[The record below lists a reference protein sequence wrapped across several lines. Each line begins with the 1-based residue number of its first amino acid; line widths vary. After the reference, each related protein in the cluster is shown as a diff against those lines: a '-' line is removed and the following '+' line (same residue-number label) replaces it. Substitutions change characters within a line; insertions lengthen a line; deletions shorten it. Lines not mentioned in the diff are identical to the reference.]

1 MKSLCTIL
9 SFLFSL
15 GALWGQHTVTGTV
28 TSATGEPL
36 IGVNILI
43 KGTGNGTAT
52 DIDGTY
58 SIAVPDEK
66 AVLVFTYTGFKGKEL
81 VPGALTTLD
90 VVLDEDVE
98 LIDEVV
104 VIGYGTQKKS
114 DLTGAISTIKSDEVK
129 RVPSANV
136 EQILQGKVAGVQVTP
151 VSGRPGEGAV
161 VRIRGVGTLNDASP
175 LYVVDGMLLDDIS
188 FLNPND
194 IASIEVLKD
203 ASATA
208 IYGSR
213 GANGVVIVSTNQ
225 GANHQARFNFSSYY
239 ASQQVVRQIDMVN
252 GTEFAT
258 LANEVAT
265 NEGRKPLFA
274 DPEKYGVG
282 TNWQDVIF
290 QTAPIQN
297 YQISANGGNDN
308 VLYNISV
315 NHFDQEGIV
324 RGSRYQRTTVRINN
338 EYSLRKNI
346 KVGHNISLI
355 ASKNDYEANVIGM
368 AYQAEPIIPVF
379 DSLGNF
385 ADATVRIPVGNPEV
399 SIFYNYNKGNGLRTV
414 GNTYLE
420 AKLLKYFTFKS
431 NFGLDIQQGRSKR
444 YTPVFEVTP
453 TSLQRNE
460 QSSLSVNSD
469 RSNSWLWENTMS
481 FYREWTNHRL
491 NVLGGVTAQEY
502 VFESLGGSRINF
514 PGDTPEFYYLNAGE
528 TDGQTNY
535 NTSYE
540 WAMLSYLGRINYTF
554 KDRYLLTASFRA
566 DGSSRFGKNNR
577 YGYFPSFAVGWNIT
591 NEPFMSSIPLFSRL
605 KLRASWGQIGNDK
618 IGAYAGR
625 PTVTSNLIAVF
636 GRNEAIQNGASIV
649 SLANPDIRWE
659 ETTQSNA
666 GFEFGL
672 LDNRLQGNLDYYVRT
687 TNDILVNVPIPEY
700 IGADA
705 SPVINAAKVR
715 NQGLDFNVSW
725 RESKGKFDYEIGILG
740 STVNN
745 EVLALGEGQEEIFGG
760 GLGVGGLLGT
770 RTVVGLP
777 IGAFYGYKVDGL
789 YQSQSDLESYPVQ
802 GSEVPGDLRFV
813 DTNNDGVITTADRTY
828 IGSPIPSLIYG
839 FTLSAGYA
847 GFDLA
852 VDFNGQYGNKIINAK
867 KMARFGTYNFEAS
880 YLNRWT
886 GEGTSDSEPRVTNGG
901 HNYEFSER
909 FVEDGSFMR
918 LRTIQFG
925 YTLPAQVTSRIK
937 FSSIRFYASG
947 TNLVTW
953 TKYSG
958 YTPEITNASSII
970 AVGIDQGVYPIAKVI
985 TFGLDANF

>member
-1 MKSLCTIL
+1 MKSLCTII
-9 SFLFSL
+9 SL
-15 GALWGQHTVTGTV
+15 LLGVGSLWGQRTVAGTV
-28 TSATGEPL
+28 TDATGQTL
-36 IGVNILI
+36 IGVNILL
-43 KGTGNGTAT
+43 KGTNQGVAT

-58 SIAVPDEK
+58 SINVPNDD
-66 AVLVFTYTGFKGKEL
+66 AILVFSYTGFKDKE
-81 VPGALTTLD
+81 VAVGNQTTLD
-90 VVLDEDVE
+90 VVLNEDVE

-129 RVPSANV
+129 RIPSANV

-151 VSGRPGEGAV
+151 ISGRPGAGAV

-194 IASIEVLKD
+194 ISSIEVLKD

-213 GANGVVIVSTNQ
+213 GANGVVIISTTR
-225 GANHQARFNFSSYY
+225 GANHQARFNVSTYY
-239 ASQQVVRQIDMVN
+239 ASQEVVKQIDMVN
-252 GTEFAT
+252 GAQFAT

-274 DPEKYGVG
+274 NPDAYGEG

-297 YQISANGGNDN
+297 YQVSANGGNEN
-308 VLYNISV
+308 VIYNISV
-315 NHFDQEGIV
+315 NHFNQDGIV
-324 RGSRYQRTTVRINN
+324 RGSAYERTTVRVNN
-338 EYSLRKNI
+338 EYTLRKNL
-346 KVGHNISLI
+346 KVGHNISI
-355 ASKNDYEANVIGM
+355 VSSKNDFEASVIGM

-385 ADATVRIPVGNPEV
+385 ADATVRIPVGNAEA
-399 SIFYNYNKGNGLRTV
+399 SIFYNYNKGTGLRTV

-420 AKLLKYFTFKS
+420 AGLFKYFTFKS
-431 NFGLDIQQGRSKR
+431 NFGLDIQQYRSKR
-444 YTPVFEVTP
+444 YTPVFEVSP

-460 QSSLSVNSD
+460 QSSLSVNTN
-469 RSNSWLWENTMS
+469 RSNSWLWENTLS
-481 FYREWTNHRL
+481 YYRDWGNHRL
-491 NVLGGVTAQEY
+491 NVLGGITTQEF
-502 VFESLGGSRINF
+502 VAENLGGSRINF

-535 NTSYE
+535 NSAYE

-591 NEPFMSSIPLFSRL
+591 NESFMSSIPLLSRL

-636 GRNEAIQNGASIV
+636 GRNEQIQNGASIV

-666 GFEFGL
+666 GFEFGM
-672 LDNRLQGNLDYYVRT
+672 LDNRLQGNIDYYVRT

-705 SPVINAAKVR
+705 SPIINAAKVR
-715 NQGLDFNVSW
+715 NQGVDFNVSW
-725 RESKGKFDYEIGILG
+725 RETRGKFDYSLTVLG
-740 STVNN
+740 STVQN

-789 YQSQSDLESYPVQ
+789 YQNESDLESYPVQ
-802 GSEVPGDLRFV
+802 GSEVPGDVRFV

-828 IGSPIPSLIYG
+828 IGSPIPTFIYG
-839 FTLSAGYA
+839 FNLNAGYA
-847 GFDLA
+847 GFDVAL
-852 VDFNGQYGNKIINAK
+852 DFNGQYGNKIINAK

-880 YLNRWT
+880 YLDRWT
-886 GEGTSDSEPRVTNGG
+886 GEGTSNSEPRVTNGG

-909 FVEDGSFMR
+909 FIEDGSFIRMR
-918 LRTIQFG
+918 TVQLG
-925 YTLPAQVTSRIK
+925 YTLPEAVAERIK
-937 FSSIRFYASG
+937 FSNIRVYASG
-947 TNLVTW
+947 TNLLTW
-953 TKYSG
+953 TKFSG
-958 YTPEITNASSII
+958 YTPEITNAASII
-970 AVGIDQGVYPIAKVI
+970 SVGIDMGVYPIAKVI
-985 TFGLDANF
+985 TVGVDASF